1 MQFLF
6 QMNRDYHL
14 PRSKSIEFTQFS
26 GWPLH
31 KLRKSLFFLFLLGL
45 GLLLVACS
53 SGQPLPSPTATA
65 ESLAAAEPSPIPSP
79 TDTPIPQP
87 AAPTVILYAPP
98 GSDPQVGEGLQ
109 TLLAGLSADAGL
121 QFEVVSQLSTQDL
134 DEQVE
139 LVVILAPDPGIE
151 SLAAS
156 APETQFLV
164 IGMPG
169 IQPDANVS
177 TINPSAGTPDQLA
190 FAAGYLAAAITEDW
204 RTGVVSEQ
212 ETPAGLAAATGFTN
226 GVYFLC
232 GLCRPVLP
240 PFPIPGYP
248 LTVQLPVSASQEER
262 GSLLSYLQEWQV
274 GTVYVAP
281 EVAEPVLLEEL
292 AGAGISIIGTGS
304 PSPELRSS
312 WAATIGFSDPAEA
325 VEQVWAALLEGQ
337 GGQSISLSLVLQD
350 VNPQLVSPGRQ
361 RLVEEMLAELQAG
374 YIDTGVDPATG
385 ESRFSD

>member
-1 MQFLF
+1 MQFSF
-6 QMNRDYHL
+6 QIKPINRF
-14 PRSKSIEFTQFS
+14 R
-26 GWPLH
+26 
-31 KLRKSLFFLFLLGL
+31 RLLYYQMLVIL

-53 SGQPLPSPTATA
+53 GGQPLPSPTATV
-65 ESLAAAEPSPIPSP
+65 ESLAAAEPSLTPSP
-79 TDTPIPQP
+79 TNTPAPQP
-87 AAPTVILYAPP
+87 AVPTVILYTPP
-98 GSDPQVGEGLQ
+98 GSDPQLGESLE

-121 QFEVVSQLSTQDL
+121 QFEVVAQLSAQDL
-134 DEQVE
+134 EREVE
-139 LVVILAPDPGIE
+139 LVVLLAPDPGIE

-156 APETQFLV
+156 APGTQFLV
-164 IGMPG
+164 IGVPG
-169 IQPDANVS
+169 IQPGTNVS
-177 TINPSAGTPDQLA
+177 TITASASSPDQLA

-212 ETPAGLAAATGFTN
+212 ETPAGKAAATGFTN

-248 LTVQLPVSASQEER
+248 LTVQLPPAAGLEER
-262 GSLLSYLQEWQV
+262 GTALSYLQEWQV
-274 GTVYVAP
+274 GSVYVAP
-281 EVAEPVLLEEL
+281 EVAEPALLEEL

-312 WAATIGFSDPAEA
+312 WAATLGISDPAVA
-325 VEQVWAALLEGQ
+325 VEQIWAALMEGQ
-337 GGQSISLSLVLQD
+337 GGQSIILPLVLQD

-361 RLVEEMLAELQAG
+361 RLVEEMLVELQAG